1 MVLPCALFYMV
12 AAPAQDGSFCNL
24 ARNPDAVLVITDNGT
39 NELVGAGGK
48 EWRGSGVIGRTRARR
63 EGLDVELLGPDVA
76 VKHLKLN
83 WTAALPVDWKYLG
96 DAWERAYGDLEW
108 KTLDPERVM
117 PWYFLATNGKLTHGY
132 GVKTGPA
139 ALCYWKTDI
148 TGITLHAD
156 VRCGGLGVQLGRRK
170 LEVCT
175 VLSRCGRVGETPFAA
190 AQAFC
195 GQMCPKPRL
204 PKQPVYGFNDW
215 YCSYGHDTAEEFL
228 KNTAYV
234 VSLAPKGDNRP
245 FAVVD
250 DGWQVAQD
258 KGGTNGPGPW
268 NRTNPKFSPILTMPQ
283 FVQRVRAL
291 GARPGV
297 WVRPLQAS
305 PDQPQFWRLSRDR
318 HALDPSVPEVRAYV
332 RQLMQ
337 RMHGWGFE
345 LIKHDY
351 TTEEIAGR
359 WGFQMKGE
367 MIADG
372 WGFADRSRTAAEIV
386 RHLYLDIRESAGKDT
401 LIIGC
406 NTIGHLAAGIFEL
419 QRIGDDTSGQDWA
432 RTRKMGVNCVAFRAP
447 QHGTFFAVDGDC
459 AGQTKPDS
467 VPWEKNRQWLE
478 LLAHSGTPLFVSF
491 PKDTVRPEQEQ
502 EQALRAA
509 LSEASRRQPIGEP
522 LDWLETRTPARW
534 RVAGQDVMFS
544 W

>member
-1 MVLPCALFYMV
+1 
-12 AAPAQDGSFCNL
+12 
-24 ARNPDAVLVITDNGT
+24 
-39 NELVGAGGK
+39 
-48 EWRGSGVIGRTRARR
+48 
-63 EGLDVELLGPDVA
+63 
-76 VKHLKLN
+76 
-83 WTAALPVDWKYLG
+83 
-96 DAWERAYGDLEW
+96 
-108 KTLDPERVM
+108 
-117 PWYFLATNGKLTHGY
+117 
-132 GVKTGPA
+132 
-139 ALCYWKTDI
+139 
-148 TGITLHAD
+148 
-156 VRCGGLGVQLGRRK
+156 
-170 LEVCT
+170 
-175 VLSRCGRVGETPFAA
+175 
-190 AQAFC
+190 
-195 GQMCPKPRL
+195 MCPKPRL

-215 YCSYGHDTAEEFL
+215 YCSYGHDTAEGFL

-234 VSLAPKGDNRP
+234 VSLAPKGGNRS

-250 DGWQVAQD
+250 DGWQMAQD
-258 KGGTNGPGPW
+258 KADTHGAGPW
-268 NRTNPKFSPILTMPQ
+268 NRTNPKFSPTLTMPQ
-283 FVQRVRAL
+283 FVQRVCAL

-305 PDQPQFWRLSRDR
+305 PDQPQSWRLSRDHR
-318 HALDPSVPEVRAYV
+318 ALDPSVPEVRAYV
-332 RQLMQ
+332 RQLMH
-337 RMHGWGFE
+337 RMRGWGFE

>member
-1 MVLPCALFYMV
+1 MSASSCRE
-12 AAPAQDGSFCNL
+12 C
-24 ARNPDAVLVITDNGT
+24 T
-39 NELVGAGGK
+39 AG
-48 EWRGSGVIGRTRARR
+48 V
-63 EGLDVELLGPDVA
+63 
-76 VKHLKLN
+76 
-83 WTAALPVDWKYLG
+83 
-96 DAWERAYGDLEW
+96 
-108 KTLDPERVM
+108 
-117 PWYFLATNGKLTHGY
+117 
-132 GVKTGPA
+132 
-139 ALCYWKTDI
+139 
-148 TGITLHAD
+148 
-156 VRCGGLGVQLGRRK
+156 
-170 LEVCT
+170 
-175 VLSRCGRVGETPFAA
+175 
-190 AQAFC
+190 
-195 GQMCPKPRL
+195 
-204 PKQPVYGFNDW
+204 
-215 YCSYGHDTAEEFL
+215 
-228 KNTAYV
+228 
-234 VSLAPKGDNRP
+234 
-245 FAVVD
+245 
-250 DGWQVAQD
+250 
-258 KGGTNGPGPW
+258 
-268 NRTNPKFSPILTMPQ
+268 
-283 FVQRVRAL
+283 
-291 GARPGV
+291 
-297 WVRPLQAS
+297 
-305 PDQPQFWRLSRDR
+305 
-318 HALDPSVPEVRAYV
+318 
-332 RQLMQ
+332 
-337 RMHGWGFE
+337 FE

>member
-1 MVLPCALFYMV
+1 M
-12 AAPAQDGSFCNL
+12 
-24 ARNPDAVLVITDNGT
+24 R
-39 NELVGAGGK
+39 
-48 EWRGSGVIGRTRARR
+48 
-63 EGLDVELLGPDVA
+63 
-76 VKHLKLN
+76 
-83 WTAALPVDWKYLG
+83 
-96 DAWERAYGDLEW
+96 
-108 KTLDPERVM
+108 
-117 PWYFLATNGKLTHGY
+117 
-132 GVKTGPA
+132 
-139 ALCYWKTDI
+139 
-148 TGITLHAD
+148 AD
-156 VRCGGLGVQLGRRK
+156 V
-170 LEVCT
+170 
-175 VLSRCGRVGETPFAA
+175 
-190 AQAFC
+190 
-195 GQMCPKPRL
+195 PKTAT

-234 VSLAPKGDNRP
+234 VSLAPKGGNGP

-258 KGGTNGPGPW
+258 KGGTNGLGPW
-268 NRTNPKFSPILTMPQ
+268 NRTNPKFSPTLTMPQ
-283 FVQRVRAL
+283 FVERVRDL

-305 PDQPQFWRLSRDR
+305 PDQPQSWRLSRDR
-318 HALDPSVPEVRAYV
+318 RALDPSVPEVRAYV
-332 RQLMQ
+332 RQFMQ
-337 RMHGWGFE
+337 RMRGWGFE

-372 WGFADRSRTAAEIV
+372 WAFADRSRTTAEIV
-386 RHLYLDIRESAGKDT
+386 RQLYLDIRESAGKDT

-419 QRIGDDTSGQDWA
+419 QRIGDDTSGEEWA

-467 VPWEKNRQWLE
+467 VPWGKNRQWLE
-478 LLAHSGTPLFVSF
+478 LLARSGTPLFVSF
-491 PKDTVRPEQEQ
+491 PKDTVRPEQE
-502 EQALRAA
+502 EALRAA
-509 LSEASRRQPIGEP
+509 LSEASRRQPVGEP
-522 LDWLETRTPARW
+522 LDWLETRTPAHW
-534 RVAGQDVMFS
+534 RLAGQDVTFS